1 MNVGVLA
8 PWAATNNLGDYVIGD
23 ACVSALW
30 DHGITVS
37 EAYPTHIRPPLR
49 HLRRAVRCHR
59 LILAGTNALDARM
72 ESNLRFWVTPDLA
85 ACYRHKVI
93 LMGVGWGTY
102 NTRITK
108 YSRWVIAQLLDPD
121 ALHSVR
127 DSFTGRVL
135 TALGYRVEVTG
146 CPSTWEVKQAAPALE
161 PQGGAIAT
169 LTHSNR
175 GASQRDSQWL
185 AQLADLFGDWAVQP
199 MEFRD
204 VAYARDLA
212 VPASRILPVS
222 LQAFNRRLSA
232 GPVTVVGTRLHAGI
246 RALQFGRPA
255 VIIAIDNRAREMAAD
270 FRLPVVE
277 PDADLSVRRWLQ
289 EERTPGPV
297 LNQGQAA
304 SVQRFLD
311 SLAAAR

>member
-1 MNVGVLA
+1 MKVGVLA

-30 DHGITVS
+30 DHGIAVS

-49 HLRRAVRCHR
+49 HLRRAVRRQH
-59 LILAGTNALDARM
+59 LVLAGTNALDARM

-108 YSRWVIAQLLDPD
+108 YSRWVIEQLLDPE

-135 TALGYRVEVTG
+135 SALGYRVEVTG
-146 CPSTWEVKQAAPALE
+146 CPSTWGLHLPGPDPERPSR
-161 PQGGAIAT
+161 AIAT
-169 LTHSNR
+169 FTHSNR
-175 GASQRDSQWL
+175 PDPRRDSQWL
-185 AQLADLFGDWAVQP
+185 AELADLFDEWSVQP
-199 MEFRD
+199 MEFSD
-204 VAYARDLA
+204 VAYALELG

-222 LQAFNRRLSA
+222 LQSFNHHLSTS
-232 GPVTVVGTRLHAGI
+232 PVTVVGTRLHAGI
-246 RALQFGRPA
+246 RALQFGRQA

-277 PDADLSVRRWLQ
+277 PDA
-289 EERTPGPV
+289 GI
-297 LNQGQAA
+297 
-304 SVQRFLD
+304 SVQRWLDEDRAPGPILDEGQEAAVERFLAA
-311 SLAAAR
+311 LAAAC